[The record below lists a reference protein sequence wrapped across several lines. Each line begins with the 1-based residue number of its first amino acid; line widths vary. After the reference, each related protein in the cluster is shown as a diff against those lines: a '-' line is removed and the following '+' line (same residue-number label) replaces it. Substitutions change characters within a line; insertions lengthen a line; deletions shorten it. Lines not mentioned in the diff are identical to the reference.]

1 MRFFSLAASSPA
13 ASHPAAAAPTQSARR
28 RSRRPQR
35 TATATATA
43 AVAALAFASVLL
55 LAALPAVANAHED
68 APAAAAA
75 AAAAAAPHGHHH
87 HHHHHHAADG
97 IGSNNGHNQVHAAHV
112 KHLSSR
118 SSAAAAS
125 ATSSKLPSPSSK
137 NKSNSKSSSNA
148 GASVHDA
155 EASSNRLGASMREG
169 ADGLSQV
176 YSVKGGRATELVG
189 SGVDTYYTSNST
201 ACSRHYT
208 VTATDTCDII
218 GHKTH
223 TSTYQIM
230 ALNLEQTGPN
240 CFGLEAGMRLCLG
253 RFGSDCQLV
262 HRVRNAE
269 SCTDLLRRYDIS
281 REVLIENNPNLDC
294 GNIYDGLN
302 LCVAP
307 GRIAPPEP
315 RGMYVARRSLAGE
328 TEEL

>member
-68 APAAAAA
+68 ASAAAA

-87 HHHHHHAADG
+87 HHHQHHAADG

-169 ADGLSQV
+169 ADGLSQI

-281 REVLIENNPNLDC
+281 RQVLIENNPNLDC